1 MVQSQVSH
9 TGIVEG
15 VADGCVSVRILQTSA
30 CAACKVAGHCNAAEA
45 KEKMVDVWCA
55 DAARY
60 TVGQQV
66 TVAASMAVA
75 RKALVLGFVMPFL
88 LVVAVLVTVLYL
100 TKNEGLAAL
109 AALGSL
115 VPYYLLLWWYRDR
128 IQRDITF
135 RIIEERG
142 KELL

>member
-100 TKNEGLAAL
+100 TKNEGTAAM

-115 VPYYLLLWWYRDR
+115 IPYYLLLWLYRDR

-135 RIIEERG
+135 QIIETE
-142 KELL
+142 

>member
-15 VADGCVSVRILQTSA
+15 IADGCVSVHILQTSA

-60 TVGQQV
+60 AVGQQV

-88 LVVAVLVTVLYL
+88 LVVAVLVAVLYL
-100 TKNEGLAAL
+100 TKNEGTAAM

-115 VPYYLLLWWYRDR
+115 IPYYLLLWLYRDR

-135 RIIEERG
+135 QIIETE
-142 KELL
+142 

>member
-135 RIIEERG
+135 QIIETE
-142 KELL
+142 

>member
-45 KEKMVDVWCA
+45 KEKMVDVCCA
-55 DAARY
+55 DAAHY

-66 TVAASMAVA
+66 TVAASRAVA

-100 TKNEGLAAL
+100 TKNEGTAAM

-115 VPYYLLLWWYRDR
+115 IPYYLLLWLYRDR

-135 RIIEERG
+135 QIIETE
-142 KELL
+142 

>member
-1 MVQSQVSH
+1 
-9 TGIVEG
+9 
-15 VADGCVSVRILQTSA
+15 
-30 CAACKVAGHCNAAEA
+30 
-45 KEKMVDVWCA
+45 MVDVWCA

-88 LVVAVLVTVLYL
+88 LVVAVLVAVLYL
-100 TKNEGLAAL
+100 TKNEGTAAM

-115 VPYYLLLWWYRDR
+115 IPYYLLLWLYRDR

-135 RIIEERG
+135 QIIETE
-142 KELL
+142 

>member
-15 VADGCVSVRILQTSA
+15 IADGCVSVRILQTSA

-60 TVGQQV
+60 AVGQQV

-100 TKNEGLAAL
+100 TKNEGTAAM

-115 VPYYLLLWWYRDR
+115 IPYYLLLWLYRDR

-135 RIIEERG
+135 QIIETE
-142 KELL
+142 

>member
-15 VADGCVSVRILQTSA
+15 IADGCVSVRILQTSA

-45 KEKMVDVWCA
+45 KEKMVDFWCA

-60 TVGQQV
+60 AVCQQV

-100 TKNEGLAAL
+100 TKNEGTAAMAAL
-109 AALGSL
+109 ESL
-115 VPYYLLLWWYRDR
+115 IPYYLLLWLYRDR

-135 RIIEERG
+135 QIIETE
-142 KELL
+142 

>member
-45 KEKMVDVWCA
+45 KEKRVDVWCA

-60 TVGQQV
+60 TIGQQV

-75 RKALVLGFVMPFL
+75 HKALVLGFVMPFL

-100 TKNEGLAAL
+100 TKNEGMAAL

-135 RIIEERG
+135 RIIETE
-142 KELL
+142 

>member
-15 VADGCVSVRILQTSA
+15 IADGCVSVRILQTSA

-100 TKNEGLAAL
+100 TKNEGTAAM

-115 VPYYLLLWWYRDR
+115 IPYYLLLWLYRDR

-135 RIIEERG
+135 QIIETE
-142 KELL
+142 

>member
-60 TVGQQV
+60 AVGQQV

-100 TKNEGLAAL
+100 TKNEGTAAM

-115 VPYYLLLWWYRDR
+115 IPYYLLLWWYRDR

-135 RIIEERG
+135 QIIETE
-142 KELL
+142 

>member
-60 TVGQQV
+60 AVGQQV

-88 LVVAVLVTVLYL
+88 LVVAVLVAVLYL
-100 TKNEGLAAL
+100 TKNEGTAAM

-115 VPYYLLLWWYRDR
+115 IPYYLLLWLYRDR

-135 RIIEERG
+135 QIIETE
-142 KELL
+142 

>member
-45 KEKMVDVWCA
+45 KEKRVDVWCA

-60 TVGQQV
+60 TIGQQV

-100 TKNEGLAAL
+100 TKNEGTAAM

-115 VPYYLLLWWYRDR
+115 IPYYLLLWLYRDR

-135 RIIEERG
+135 QIIETE
-142 KELL
+142 

>member
-30 CAACKVAGHCNAAEA
+30 CAACKIAGHCNAAEA

-55 DAARY
+55 DAAHY
-60 TVGQQV
+60 TVGQRV

-100 TKNEGLAAL
+100 TKNEGTAAM

-115 VPYYLLLWWYRDR
+115 IPYYLLLWLYRDR

-135 RIIEERG
+135 QIIETE
-142 KELL
+142 

>member
-15 VADGCVSVRILQTSA
+15 IADGCVSVRILQTSA

-60 TVGQQV
+60 AVGQQV

-88 LVVAVLVTVLYL
+88 LVVAVLVAVLYL
-100 TKNEGLAAL
+100 TKNEGTAAM

-115 VPYYLLLWWYRDR
+115 IPYYLLLWLYRDR

-135 RIIEERG
+135 QIIETE
-142 KELL
+142 